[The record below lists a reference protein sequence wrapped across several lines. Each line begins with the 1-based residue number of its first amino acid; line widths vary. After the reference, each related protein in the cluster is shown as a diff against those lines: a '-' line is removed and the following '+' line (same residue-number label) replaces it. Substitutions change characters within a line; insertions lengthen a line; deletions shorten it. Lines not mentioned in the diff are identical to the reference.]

1 MRLQNHGLQMSI
13 HSEIIGKSHVVLEG
27 LWLVIR
33 KKKIEKGHQLV
44 FEQVEV
50 SWEGKNREFK
60 RDIQW

>member
-1 MRLQNHGLQMSI
+1 MLC
-13 HSEIIGKSHVVLEG
+13 LEG
-27 LWLVIR
+27 LWLVICIINCVER
-33 KKKIEKGHQLV
+33 GHQLV

>member
-1 MRLQNHGLQMSI
+1 MSI

-33 KKKIEKGHQLV
+33 KKVEKGHQLV

>member
-1 MRLQNHGLQMSI
+1 MSI